1 MTHRAA
7 VGHNGERVTSASR
20 LRFADFEVDLD
31 TGELWRLGEAVRIQD
46 LPFRLLAALIERPGE
61 LVSRADLGQR
71 LWGTDTFVD
80 FDAGVNTAVAKLR
93 EALQD
98 SPDQPR
104 FIETVPK
111 RGYRFLGHI
120 ESGMP
125 TASSQLGPPAS
136 GAMIETPVPRS
147 RRRLVTAAVIAIAL
161 VVGGVGWAW
170 HRRGPSAPT
179 RVAVAL
185 FDNETGQASFDR
197 LAQALTDS
205 TVAGLAAS
213 PTLAVIG
220 NAAVLRTVRP
230 FRDLEVIR
238 DTLHAD
244 LIVIGQVQ
252 AVDGHV
258 RVLTHLI
265 RASDQTHIWVQ
276 STPLAASG
284 EAALQVVV
292 AERVSAAV
300 SAATARRP

>member
-1 MTHRAA
+1 VVR
-7 VGHNGERVTSASR
+7 HNSERVPSASR

-61 LVSRADLGQR
+61 LVSRAELGQR

-80 FDAGVNTAVAKLR
+80 FEAGVNTAVAKLR

-111 RGYRFLGHI
+111 RGYRFLGRI
-120 ESGMP
+120 ESGVP
-125 TASSQLGPPAS
+125 TTSAQGPAA
-136 GAMIETPVPRS
+136 GTAMVDTRGPRS
-147 RRRLVTAAVIAIAL
+147 RRRLITVAVVAIAL
-161 VVGGVGWAW
+161 VVCGLAWAW
-170 HRRGPSAPT
+170 HRRGPPAPT

-205 TVAGLAAS
+205 TVAGLTAS
-213 PTLAVIG
+213 PRLAVIG
-220 NAAVLRTVRP
+220 NAAVLRTARP
-230 FRDLEVIR
+230 FRDLDVIR

-265 RASDQTHIWVQ
+265 RASDQTHVWVQ
-276 STPLAASG
+276 STPLAAAG
-284 EAALQVVV
+284 EAALQVAV
-292 AERVSAAV
+292 ADRVSAAV